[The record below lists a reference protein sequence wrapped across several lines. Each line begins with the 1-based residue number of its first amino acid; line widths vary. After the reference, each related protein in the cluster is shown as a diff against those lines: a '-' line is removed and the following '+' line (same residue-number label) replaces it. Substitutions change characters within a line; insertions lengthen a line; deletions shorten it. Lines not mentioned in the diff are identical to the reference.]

1 MNAKITSEYA
11 ALVENSSKPFLK
23 TGLVDKEYVAVPEV
37 APLSLRL
44 DSRQFLRITAVA
56 CANNVNH
63 ITEIT

>member
-44 DSRQFLRITAVA
+44 EIVA
-56 CANNVNH
+56 NFWG
-63 ITEIT
+63 